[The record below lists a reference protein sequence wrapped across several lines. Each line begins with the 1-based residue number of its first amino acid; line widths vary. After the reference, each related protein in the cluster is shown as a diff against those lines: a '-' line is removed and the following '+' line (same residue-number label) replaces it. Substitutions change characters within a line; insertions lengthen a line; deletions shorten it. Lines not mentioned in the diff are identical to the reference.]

1 MAMPDLRR
9 QSASVS
15 PVPLAL
21 VERLGR
27 HAECRIRHSKCRFC
41 LIPLVARR
49 PRLGTKTALARW
61 TCTGVRRIICRSA
74 RSAPDNNP
82 RRRAPRRRIDLRA

>member
-41 LIPLVARR
+41 LIPLVARWGGLNVAGGIGI
-49 PRLGTKTALARW
+49 PRFSRTPW
-61 TCTGVRRIICRSA
+61 
-74 RSAPDNNP
+74 
-82 RRRAPRRRIDLRA
+82 